1 MQTQVPVG
9 LLLGRGHVVAPL
21 PLTPA
26 ACPSMCAH
34 CFSLYSCP
42 CGVPAC
48 MPCLVRGGGGGH
60 RAPGVL
66 RAPSA
71 PQVPLRVHDVAKD
84 PSAVPPVLRGILLH
98 CSEARYSGASPCDGA
113 GDRLVKLTVESW
125 HAATTVLLS
134 VTVSCKRRC
143 PVMQRWSGA
152 VRQNR
157 QRKHDVVSA
166 INSLSAQLLA
176 GEPSCGPDP
185 EVVEVEGSEA

>member
-1 MQTQVPVG
+1 M
-9 LLLGRGHVVAPL
+9 
-21 PLTPA
+21 
-26 ACPSMCAH
+26 
-34 CFSLYSCP
+34 
-42 CGVPAC
+42 
-48 MPCLVRGGGGGH
+48 
-60 RAPGVL
+60 
-66 RAPSA
+66 
-71 PQVPLRVHDVAKD
+71 
-84 PSAVPPVLRGILLH
+84 
-98 CSEARYSGASPCDGA
+98 
-113 GDRLVKLTVESW
+113 KLTVESW

-134 VTVSCKRRC
+134 RLALLEPVTVSCKRRC